1 MEAVA
6 KSYVRYVRD
15 SLPKSALL
23 PSEANP
29 LLTLNPVDTIE
40 SVTSCH
46 VLSVDD
52 SASLISILYAMF
64 LDYPLIVELLDIV
77 VDGLSYCRFVQPVK
91 RCT

>member
-6 KSYVRYVRD
+6 KSYVRYVMD
-15 SLPKSALL
+15 SLPRSALL
-23 PSEANP
+23 PRDANP

-64 LDYPLIVELLDIV
+64 LDYPLVMELLDVV
-77 VDGLSYCRFVQPVK
+77 VDGLPYCWLVESIK

>member
-29 LLTLNPVDTIE
+29 LLTLNPVETIE

-46 VLSVDD
+46 ILSVDD
-52 SASLISILYAMF
+52 SASLISILYAMS
-64 LDYPLIVELLDIV
+64 LDYPLITELLDVV
-77 VDGLSYCRFVQPVK
+77 VDGLSYCWLVK
-91 RCT
+91 SIERCP